1 MAEIL
6 DNQMVETWAQSRQGW
21 CLSDNK
27 AGRPAIEKTYCFA
40 DYNAAIGFIMR
51 VALVAERCNHH
62 PDIYNHYKRVTV
74 IWSSHAAG
82 GVTNLDIDLADQT
95 DRLALGPSDG

>member
-1 MAEIL
+1 MAEKL
-6 DNQMVETWAQSRQGW
+6 DNQTVDIWAQSRTGW
-21 CLSDNK
+21 CRKDNK

-40 DYNAAIGFIMR
+40 NYNAAVGFIMQ

-82 GVTNLDIDLADQT
+82 GVTQRDIDLAEQT
-95 DRLALGPSDG
+95 DRLALVPSDG

>member
-1 MAEIL
+1 MAEML
-6 DNQMVETWAQSRQGW
+6 DNQMVETWAKSRQGW

-27 AGRPAIEKTYCFA
+27 AGRPAIEKTYFFV

-62 PDIYNHYKRVTV
+62 PDIYNHHKRVTV